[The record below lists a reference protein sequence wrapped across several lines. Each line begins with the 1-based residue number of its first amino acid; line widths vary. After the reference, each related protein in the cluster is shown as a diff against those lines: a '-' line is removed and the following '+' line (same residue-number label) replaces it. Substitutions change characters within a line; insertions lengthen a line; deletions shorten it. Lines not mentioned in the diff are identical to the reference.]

1 MNFAQALQYLEDLN
15 VFGSQLGL
23 TRIQQLMELLGRP
36 QVQYRTIHVTG
47 TNGKGSVTAMLAGIL
62 TQSGIRTGMYVSPHL
77 VSYTERMQIDGQTI
91 AEQDFADSIAAVKA
105 AAEQMVAGGAE
116 QPTQF
121 EILTAA
127 AFWYFRQQNVEYAV
141 IEVGL
146 GGLLDSTN
154 VIIPEVSVVTNVTME
169 HADRCGGTLA
179 GIARHKA
186 GIIKAGVP
194 VVTAAVGEPLEILQS
209 VAAEKNTDIF
219 VAGQDFSSSF
229 VSFDGQ
235 VQHLEFN
242 SALLGAV
249 KEPYDLQM
257 LGAHQIENSALA
269 VMTAQLLHN
278 TDPRITPETIALALA
293 ITSWPGRFERMDR
306 GQQHII
312 IDGAHNPAGMKVL
325 RQSLDLYYPV
335 QERVILLGILK
346 DKDIH
351 TMLET
356 LLRPNDTVV
365 VTAPASERA
374 SDPEVVARQIH
385 TQHVEVQPDPV
396 EALARALE
404 LANGQ
409 RLLCVAGSLYLIG
422 GIRQQLLNKKE

>member
-154 VIIPEVSVVTNVTME
+154 VIIPEVSVITNVTME

-242 SALLGAV
+242 S
-249 KEPYDLQM
+249 D
-257 LGAHQIENSALA
+257 
-269 VMTAQLLHN
+269 T
-278 TDPRITPETIALALA
+278 TI
-293 ITSWPGRFERMDR
+293 P
-306 GQQHII
+306 
-312 IDGAHNPAGMKVL
+312 
-325 RQSLDLYYPV
+325 
-335 QERVILLGILK
+335 LK
-346 DKDIH
+346 
-351 TMLET
+351 T
-356 LLRPNDTVV
+356 
-365 VTAPASERA
+365 
-374 SDPEVVARQIH
+374 
-385 TQHVEVQPDPV
+385 
-396 EALARALE
+396 
-404 LANGQ
+404 
-409 RLLCVAGSLYLIG
+409 
-422 GIRQQLLNKKE
+422 